1 MQNIKK
7 VNQKF
12 FIFQHVWKY
21 FVPISFW
28 KSCRKCF
35 TCFWHNLNTKV
46 IRFLINWSFA
56 FRVETLFPESK
67 FLFWNLSFAGKL
79 FFQFKFEQ
87 SFPKMKLRSRNLSFI
102 SGIEAAL
109 SEQRLCFQL
118 AKTIQIQNSNLKLYF
133 QNRSVISRIEVS
145 FSESTPRFPLFKTIQ
160 IWSFVFRLKLVVT
173 TKIGSF
179 ISRIDVLFPE
189 SDLRLWNWSRFFLN
203 RNFFSENEASILEMK
218 IRIWDLLTNWNNS
231 FKSKLF

>member
-1 MQNIKK
+1 MLSESKLCFQNRS
-7 VNQKF
+7 F
-12 FIFQHVWKY
+12 FSEIYVLLAN
-21 FVPISFW
+21 
-28 KSCRKCF
+28 CF
-35 TCFWHNLNTKV
+35 SNLNLNN
-46 IRFLINWSFA
+46 RFQ
-56 FRVETLFPESK
+56 K
-67 FLFWNLSFAGKL
+67 WN
-79 FFQFKFEQ
+79 
-87 SFPKMKLRSRNLSFI
+87 

-218 IRIWDLLTNWNNS
+218 IRIWDLLTSWNNS